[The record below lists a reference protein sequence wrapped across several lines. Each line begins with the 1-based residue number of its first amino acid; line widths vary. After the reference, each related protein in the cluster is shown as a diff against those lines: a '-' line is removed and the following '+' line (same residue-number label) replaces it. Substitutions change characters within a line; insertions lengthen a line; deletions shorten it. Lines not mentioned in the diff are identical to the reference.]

1 MKFLVDVGVGKKV
14 ENWLKGNG
22 FDVLSVRDID
32 SRAKDS
38 QILRW
43 GDVVVYQA
51 RVAATEVRS
60 NNAYDEH
67 SNASLFS

>member
-32 SRAKDS
+32 SRAKDLQNKAGLADNVMLFNQSVRCS
-38 QILRW
+38 Q
-43 GDVVVYQA
+43 
-51 RVAATEVRS
+51 T
-60 NNAYDEH
+60 
-67 SNASLFS
+67 